1 MAQSVDVAVDNV
13 GSIHYPTTMDI
24 LSVARYVSPIQ
35 PLFAPVAMYVICRLF
50 EGRWRK
56 AFMIWAVFFTV
67 LLVSALLLCL
77 EIQQAAISKMLH
89 TQSLL
94 HYLRGRG
101 W

>member
-1 MAQSVDVAVDNV
+1 
-13 GSIHYPTTMDI
+13 
-24 LSVARYVSPIQ
+24 
-35 PLFAPVAMYVICRLF
+35 MYVICRLF

-56 AFMIWAVFFTV
+56 AFMIWAVVFTV